1 MTNTNN
7 THPQKHASARVAHER
22 QPVCPPEL
30 RAQHDPVADL
40 LHPFLPKS
48 LEEVDRVIHT
58 LMPQPTEIGMESRD
72 TSWAQELLSTL
83 STLAPTSAPIDATR
97 LNELGTIQ
105 HWLRE
110 CLMEHTNDSGQS
122 SGPSK
127 QAFGEKV
134 HAFATLSTA
143 AAEKV
148 AERTLQMQRFS
159 LLLPSLLGLITA
171 LPADGV
177 RITDVHVQEF
187 EALGITI
194 KPGTVT
200 ASEWFLLIVKAQRTL
215 EQRWL
220 HATTASHVVYLA
232 MLRGQLFAQT
242 ADMLQD
248 ALLKIRARLE
258 PDTSKS
264 LPNELAPYQWI
275 DQALSN
281 PLNGVWGDELE
292 ATPVQYNMR

>member
-7 THPQKHASARVAHER
+7 NHPQKHSPARSSYER

-30 RAQHDPVADL
+30 RTEHDPVVDL
-40 LHPFLPKS
+40 HHPFLTKA
-48 LEEVDRVIHT
+48 LEEVDRAIDT
-58 LMPQPTEIGMESRD
+58 FMPQPTEISMESRD
-72 TSWAQELLSTL
+72 ASWAQELVRTL
-83 STLAPTSAPIDATR
+83 STLAPTSAPIDASR

-105 HWLRE
+105 HWLRD
-110 CLMEHTNDSGQS
+110 CLLEHTTDSAQS
-122 SGPSK
+122 IGPSK
-127 QAFGEKV
+127 EAFGEKV

-159 LLLPSLLGLITA
+159 LLLPSLLGLITT

-220 HATTASHVVYLA
+220 HATMASHVVYLA

-242 ADMLQD
+242 SDMLQD

-264 LPNELAPYQWI
+264 LPNELAHYQWI

-292 ATPVQYNMR
+292 DTPLQ

>member
-7 THPQKHASARVAHER
+7 THPQKHASARAAQAHKR
-22 QPVCPPEL
+22 QPVCPPQL
-30 RAQHDPVADL
+30 RTEHDQVADL
-40 LHPFLPKS
+40 HHPFLPKA
-48 LEEVDRVIHT
+48 LEEVDRVIDT
-58 LMPQPTEIGMESRD
+58 LMPKPTEIGMESQD
-72 TSWAQELLSTL
+72 SSWAQELLSTL
-83 STLAPTSAPIDATR
+83 STLAPSSPPIVASR

-110 CLMEHTNDSGQS
+110 CLLEHTTDSVQS

-127 QAFGEKV
+127 EAFGETV

-148 AERTLQMQRFS
+148 AERTLQMQKFS

-177 RITDVHVQEF
+177 RITDVHVYEF
-187 EALGITI
+187 QALGINI

-220 HATTASHVVYLA
+220 HATMASHVVYLA

-242 ADMLQD
+242 SDTLQD

-264 LPNELAPYQWI
+264 LPNELVHYQWI
-275 DQALSN
+275 DQTLSN

-292 ATPVQYNMR
+292 DTPLQ